1 MVNFHGG
8 EAMLELR
15 VSNTDRYALA
25 LRADGVLEVRRYRAG
40 VATVLA
46 SALGG
51 VPDLT
56 NWASFTFTVQG
67 TSPVTLTGSVN
78 GIVKVRAQ
86 DSSVSALT
94 GAGAAGIAA
103 TASGIL
109 FDNFTLTGL

>member
-1 MVNFHGG
+1 
-8 EAMLELR
+8 MLELR

-25 LRADGVLEVRRYRAG
+25 LRADGVLEIRRYRAG
-40 VATVLA
+40 IATVLA
-46 SALGG
+46 STLGG

-78 GIVKVRAQ
+78 GTVNGTVKVRAQ